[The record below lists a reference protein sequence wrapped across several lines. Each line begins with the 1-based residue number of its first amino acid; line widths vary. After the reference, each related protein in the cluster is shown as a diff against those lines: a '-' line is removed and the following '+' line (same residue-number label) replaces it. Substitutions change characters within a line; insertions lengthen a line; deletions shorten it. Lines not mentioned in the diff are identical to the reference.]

1 MEMICVKKFVWHPL
15 PIGRYTG
22 QFPKFAADVNV
33 PIIVPLVVHVV
44 SCGPCCQLWSLLWY
58 LAIAP
63 MTPPTSSFLNLSLAS
78 IRLRQI
84 CFYMHR
90 CIETDKVCPS
100 NSFALYL
107 LLYLTCQLGQRRRGQ
122 EQEQEKVQSWRWPP
136 TAAPGDS
143 ALQKPL

>member
-1 MEMICVKKFVWHPL
+1 MWEFLGCLKAFSALSEMEMICVKKFVRHPL
-15 PIGRYTG
+15 PIWRYTG

-78 IRLRQI
+78 IRLRQR
-84 CFYMHR
+84 CFYMTLHR
-90 CIETDKVCPS
+90 NSS
-100 NSFALYL
+100 NSFALYF
-107 LLYLTCQLGQRRRGQ
+107 LLYLTCQSGQRRRGQ
-122 EQEQEKVQSWRWPP
+122 EQEQEQEKVQS
-136 TAAPGDS
+136 
-143 ALQKPL
+143 